1 MKILFFSFSD
11 NKGGAANASYSI
23 YLGLKKLIKGIE
35 FLCLDKRK
43 QYTKLLSQNIYYTN
57 FLRSFEKFL
66 IIFFKKYYHQSLNI
80 FNSFN
85 LKKLNSLNY
94 NILNIHWF
102 NRSSLSLNEAVQL
115 KNKVAISLHDMW
127 FVNASSHYSKNIEK
141 NINFIEK
148 YIINLKK
155 KIFIQK
161 NFFFIVHTKW
171 LYNILKKKFKF
182 KKNKVFLCK
191 YYPVDTDL
199 FKPRNKEILR
209 KKHNIPPG
217 KIVIVFSS
225 QNINDPRKGFFFY
238 EKIMSVLQKNF
249 FFISIGSG
257 HIKNNLSNKKNYKN
271 LHFLDHNSVSEI
283 YSLSDIYLC
292 LSSLDNLPLTVL
304 EAMSSGLCVISFNNG
319 GVSEVL
325 KNNGYL
331 VKNKN
336 YYKIISIL
344 KNINSKNLLLK
355 SRLSRN
361 FALKNF
367 KIKSIS
373 QQYLKIFKQIN
384 KINVS

>member
-1 MKILFFSFSD
+1 MKILLFSFSD

-23 YLGLKKLIKGIE
+23 YLGLKNLIKGIE
-35 FLCLDKRK
+35 FLCLDKK
-43 QYTKLLSQNIYYTN
+43 KKYTKLLSQNIYYTN
-57 FLRSFEKFL
+57 FLRGFEKLL

-85 LKKLNSLNY
+85 LKKINSLNY
-94 NILNIHWF
+94 SILNIHWF
-102 NRSSLSLNEAVQL
+102 NRSSLSLSEALQL
-115 KNKVAISLHDMW
+115 KNKVAFSLHDMW
-127 FVNASSHYSKNIEK
+127 FVNASSHYSKNFEK
-141 NINFIEK
+141 KKNFIEK
-148 YIINLKK
+148 YIINTKK
-155 KIFIQK
+155 KIFLKK

-191 YYPVDTDL
+191 HYPVDTDL
-199 FKPRNKEILR
+199 FKPRNKEVLR
-209 KKHNIPPG
+209 KKYNIPLD

-225 QNINDPRKGFFFY
+225 QNINDPRKGFIFY

-257 HIKNNLSNKKNYKN
+257 YVKNNLHYSKNYKN
-271 LHFLDHNSVSEI
+271 LNFINHNSISEI

-304 EAMSSGLCVISFNNG
+304 EAMSSGLCVISFDNG

-325 KNNGYL
+325 KNKGYL

-336 YYKIISIL
+336 YHKIISIL
-344 KNINSKNLLLK
+344 KNINSKTILSK

-367 KIKSIS
+367 KIRLIS
-373 QQYLKIFKQIN
+373 QKYFKIFEQIN

>member
-57 FLRSFEKFL
+57 FLRGFEKLL

-155 KIFIQK
+155 KIFIKK

-182 KKNKVFLCK
+182 KKNKV
-191 YYPVDTDL
+191 
-199 FKPRNKEILR
+199 
-209 KKHNIPPG
+209 
-217 KIVIVFSS
+217 
-225 QNINDPRKGFFFY
+225 
-238 EKIMSVLQKNF
+238 
-249 FFISIGSG
+249 
-257 HIKNNLSNKKNYKN
+257 
-271 LHFLDHNSVSEI
+271 
-283 YSLSDIYLC
+283 
-292 LSSLDNLPLTVL
+292 
-304 EAMSSGLCVISFNNG
+304 
-319 GVSEVL
+319 
-325 KNNGYL
+325 
-331 VKNKN
+331 
-336 YYKIISIL
+336 
-344 KNINSKNLLLK
+344 
-355 SRLSRN
+355 
-361 FALKNF
+361 
-367 KIKSIS
+367 
-373 QQYLKIFKQIN
+373 
-384 KINVS
+384 

>member
-1 MKILFFSFSD
+1 MKILLFSFSD

-43 QYTKLLSQNIYYTN
+43 KYTKLLSQKIYYTN
-57 FLRSFEKFL
+57 FLRGFEKLL

-94 NILNIHWF
+94 SILNIHWF
-102 NRSSLSLNEAVQL
+102 NRSSLSLNEVFQL
-115 KNKVAISLHDMW
+115 KNKVVFSLHDML
-127 FVNASSHYSKNIEK
+127 FVNASSHYSKNFEK
-141 NINFIEK
+141 KINFIEE
-148 YIINLKK
+148 YILNIKK
-155 KIFIQK
+155 KIFFKK

-171 LYNILKKKFKF
+171 LYDILKKKFKF
-182 KKNKVFLCK
+182 KKNKVFLCE

-209 KKHNIPPG
+209 KKYNIPLD
-217 KIVIVFSS
+217 KIVIIFSS
-225 QNINDPRKGFFFY
+225 QNINDPRKGFIFY
-238 EKIMSVLQKNF
+238 EKIMSVLQKKF
-249 FFISIGSG
+249 YFISIGSG
-257 HIKNNLSNKKNYKN
+257 YIKNNLYYTKNYKN
-271 LHFLDHNSVSEI
+271 LNFLNHNSLSEI

-304 EAMSSGLCVISFNNG
+304 EAMSSGLCVISFDNG

-325 KNNGYL
+325 KNKGYL

-336 YYKIISIL
+336 YHKIISIL
-344 KNINSKNLLLK
+344 KNINSKTILLK
-355 SRLSRN
+355 SSLCRN

-367 KIKSIS
+367 KIRLIS
-373 QQYLKIFKQIN
+373 QKYFKIFKQIN